1 MTKRTHILLGAI
13 LGVLLLATA
22 GGVAYVNGL
31 IRFDGWKP
39 SFGRE
44 SMPDLDKKLVFS
56 ANFPGE
62 SREPYTQKIE
72 AARASLKANPDQG
85 FAWLDLALL
94 YRAIGDFGSA
104 ADIWEYMT
112 VKYPGDFTAQRN
124 LGEYYFHTV
133 KDYDRA
139 ERYYRAAIEADAG
152 QIISYTDLFEM
163 YYYATEDNDKA
174 VAILEEGISK
184 VPRDQSV
191 SLYAMLAGFY
201 RDQGK
206 ITDARAEYNKA
217 REIAVEFKDTRARQ
231 AIDAELARLR

>member
-1 MTKRTHILLGAI
+1 MTQRTHILFGTVLG
-13 LGVLLLATA
+13 LLLLATA

-39 SFGRE
+39 SLGKE
-44 SMPDLDKKLVFS
+44 ATPDLDKDLVFA
-56 ANFPGE
+56 ANFPEE
-62 SREPYTQKIE
+62 SREPYSQKIE
-72 AARASLKANPDQG
+72 TARASLKANPDQG

-94 YRAIGDFGSA
+94 YRAIGDFESA

-139 ERYYRAAIEADAG
+139 EEYYRSAIESDAE
-152 QIISYTDLFEM
+152 QIISYMDLFEM
-163 YYYATEDNDKA
+163 YYYAVKDNEKA
-174 VAILEEGISK
+174 TAILEEGISK

-191 SLYAMLAGFY
+191 SLYAMFAGFY

-206 ITDARAEYNKA
+206 IAEARAEYNKA
-217 REIAVEFKDTRARQ
+217 REIAVEFKNIGARQ